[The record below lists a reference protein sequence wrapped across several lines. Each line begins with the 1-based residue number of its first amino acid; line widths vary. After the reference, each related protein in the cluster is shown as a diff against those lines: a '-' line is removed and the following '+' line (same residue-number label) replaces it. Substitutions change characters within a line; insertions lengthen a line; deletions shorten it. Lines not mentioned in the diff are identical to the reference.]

1 MNIPIEISKDTYENK
16 QKEAFSKEF
25 NSLVKELKPKNKKV
39 GPVLNS
45 MILMDAYLQATKK
58 EREEASR
65 LDQEVQA
72 RVRARNKEFH
82 KDL

>member
-25 NSLVKELKPKNKKV
+25 NSLVKELKPKNKKA

-45 MILMDAYLQATKK
+45 MVLMAAYLQATKK
-58 EREEASR
+58 ENEEASR

-72 RVRARNKEFH
+72 RVRAHNKEFYE
-82 KDL
+82 DL